1 VFADSRAFAELPSGA
16 EKLVCLG
23 GQGVR
28 FPTKL
33 SSSPESSSVA
43 GSGIP
48 PSITH
53 RLDSYFVR
61 TKFSIFL
68 EKLVGRSRGKKRCEH
83 TFPKGHAPAQDWLP
97 STYCMCEQDRS
108 IVL

>member
-1 VFADSRAFAELPSGA
+1 MFADSRAFAEPPSGA
-16 EKLVCLG
+16 ERLACLG
-23 GQGVR
+23 DRGR
-28 FPTKL
+28 RLPTKL

-68 EKLVGRSRGKKRCEH
+68 EKLVGRSQGKSGVDIRFRRDMPRRKIS
-83 TFPKGHAPAQDWLP
+83 FPV
-97 STYCMCEQDRS
+97 S
-108 IVL
+108 IAYVSKIDQ